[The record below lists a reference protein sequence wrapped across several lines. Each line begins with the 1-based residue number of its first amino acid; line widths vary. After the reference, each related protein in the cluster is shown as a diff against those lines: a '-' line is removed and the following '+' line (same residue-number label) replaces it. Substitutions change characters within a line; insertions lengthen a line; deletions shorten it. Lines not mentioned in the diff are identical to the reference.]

1 MEALSVDGGLDTVVE
16 LAIEKAFHSHAAI
29 ITRVPQEA
37 LSFTMIGLSQATG
50 IGSSTLYRDAKSGK
64 LKTHVI
70 GNGKRNKFF
79 VMRDDA
85 IEYLKSFPAGHF
97 DNE

>member
-1 MEALSVDGGLDTVVE
+1 MEALPVDSPVE
-16 LAIEKAFHSHAAI
+16 YVIEQAIEKAFHSHAAI
-29 ITRVPQEA
+29 IARVPQET

-50 IGSSTLYRDAKSGK
+50 IGSSTLYKDAKSGK

-70 GNGKRNKFF
+70 GFGKRNKFF

-85 IEYLKSFPAGHF
+85 IEYLKSFPVGYF
-97 DNE
+97 DD